1 MRVKVGNGPDLHNW
15 NSFYPLYYTDTYNV
29 NSDLKKKTNLKF
41 LSDFDFVFLK
51 TNKRYMDKKLDD
63 QRRCT

>member
-29 NSDLKKKTNLKF
+29 NSDLKKKIKLKISLRF
-41 LSDFDFVFLK
+41 WFCFLK
-51 TNKRYMDKKLDD
+51 TNITYNVKKV
-63 QRRCT
+63 RTIFFW